1 MANEKTWAEMDYDE
15 KMKIADELK
24 KSAMV
29 RLTTTGG
36 DWTMGQIPSNTPKY
50 VPYQICPK
58 CNGQGMVSK
67 PPYIAGDV
75 YEWSSSSVAP
85 FTCNVCNGAKIIPM
99 HHIQEPVSCPHVY
112 SPDNAEPKPTVLE
125 WLILKTTVD
134 GYEGDSKEYTNLIA
148 KFKYDDFEMAQKYI
162 SKQTKGQYCLRVF
175 MVLGVSFE

>member
-75 YEWSSSSVAP
+75 YEWSSSDASFA
-85 FTCNVCNGAKIIPM
+85 CNVCNGAKIIPM

-112 SPDNAEPKPTVLE
+112 SPDDNNHPLANFE
-125 WLILKTTVD
+125 WLVLKTEVT
-134 GYEGDSKEYTNLIA
+134 GFEGDSVEYTNLIA
-148 KFKYDDFEMAQKYI
+148 KFKFADSLLAHKFMLE
-162 SKQTKGQYCLRVF
+162 QTKGQYCLRVIV
-175 MVLGVSFE
+175 VLGISFE